1 MLTTYWFL
9 AINSLI
15 YISANKV
22 VKKKEKKEKKKKEKK
37 KKRKSTQYSNNLITD
52 RSEDVYAVWIIIKG
66 FRG

>member
-22 VKKKEKKEKKKKEKK
+22 VKKKEKKEKKKKK
-37 KKRKSTQYSNNLITD
+37 KKRKEKVHSILI
-52 RSEDVYAVWIIIKG
+52 I
-66 FRG
+66 

>member
-9 AINSLI
+9 AINILI

-22 VKKKEKKEKKKKEKK
+22 VKKKEEKKR
-37 KKRKSTQYSNNLITD
+37 KKRKKRREKSTQYSNNLTTD
-52 RSEDVYAVWIIIKG
+52 RSEDVNAVWIIIKG